1 MNLRTSLVVVLFA
14 AGCSGTPPPPPPPGC
29 AVDADCLATQTC
41 TAGACVARQ
50 QQLCVA
56 GQSRPCG
63 PEPVGACRK
72 GTQRCVAGL
81 FGPACEGQVTA
92 AAETCNG
99 VDDDCDGTVDNGAG
113 TLWFTD
119 ADLDGFGSAQAGAP
133 TMTACAKPAG
143 FADSSTDCND
153 SAATGFQV
161 HPGAAELCAPA
172 GVDENCNGTVD
183 EGCGCAGVGQT
194 QPCCAGRGAQTCEAR
209 DAGTALSACSVLPST
224 ETCNGVDDDCD
235 GQVDELAPVAL
246 GDGGSVALDGGA
258 TALGD
263 GTCRAGVGA
272 CLASGVT
279 SCSTGAL
286 ACSAA
291 PAMMKAE
298 LCNGLDD
305 DCDGQADEPGPGL
318 CAVTGQ
324 LCTTGSCACPT
335 GQSIC
340 SGACATLTAEVCDG
354 IDNDCDGQVDE
365 ALTIACSA
373 DPDADGYASSTATTQ
388 QCPDA
393 ARPQAGSCPVGH
405 VAPAQS
411 LGLDCQPTSGAVY
424 RLVSSRSDAD
434 TDGACVGA
442 AANDCVGAA
451 ALTGRRFAS
460 NCGGV
465 DDCND
470 VNASVYRL
478 MSSRGDADAD
488 GYCAGAA
495 ALDCVGGAALAGRR
509 FEANCQMP
517 DDCNDGS
524 ASVFRIASVR
534 QDSDAD
540 GWCAGNAVSQCIG
553 SSPPSG
559 LRLAAN
565 CQGDDCRDTNSQA
578 TSSCTLV
585 GAYTTNSR
593 TQTCPNGAQSFTLNV
608 LTACPLGFTV
618 AGTHTA
624 QRLSGMGQCI
634 ATSETTITQTCNFL
648 EGSVCR
654 IVGNCV
660 ALPQY

>member
-1 MNLRTSLVVVLFA
+1 M
-14 AGCSGTPPPPPPPGC
+14 
-29 AVDADCLATQTC
+29 
-41 TAGACVARQ
+41 
-50 QQLCVA
+50 
-56 GQSRPCG
+56 
-63 PEPVGACRK
+63 
-72 GTQRCVAGL
+72 
-81 FGPACEGQVTA
+81 
-92 AAETCNG
+92 
-99 VDDDCDGTVDNGAG
+99 
-113 TLWFTD
+113 
-119 ADLDGFGSAQAGAP
+119 
-133 TMTACAKPAG
+133 MT
-143 FADSSTDCND
+143 
-153 SAATGFQV
+153 
-161 HPGAAELCAPA
+161 
-172 GVDENCNGTVD
+172 
-183 EGCGCAGVGQT
+183 
-194 QPCCAGRGAQTCEAR
+194 
-209 DAGTALSACSVLPST
+209 
-224 ETCNGVDDDCD
+224 
-235 GQVDELAPVAL
+235 
-246 GDGGSVALDGGA
+246 
-258 TALGD
+258 
-263 GTCRAGVGA
+263 
-272 CLASGVT
+272 
-279 SCSTGAL
+279 
-286 ACSAA
+286 
-291 PAMMKAE
+291 AE

-411 LGLDCQPTSGAVY
+411 LGLDCV
-424 RLVSSRSDAD
+424 
-434 TDGACVGA
+434 
-442 AANDCVGAA
+442 
-451 ALTGRRFAS
+451 
-460 NCGGV
+460 
-465 DDCND
+465 
-470 VNASVYRL
+470 
-478 MSSRGDADAD
+478 
-488 GYCAGAA
+488 GAA